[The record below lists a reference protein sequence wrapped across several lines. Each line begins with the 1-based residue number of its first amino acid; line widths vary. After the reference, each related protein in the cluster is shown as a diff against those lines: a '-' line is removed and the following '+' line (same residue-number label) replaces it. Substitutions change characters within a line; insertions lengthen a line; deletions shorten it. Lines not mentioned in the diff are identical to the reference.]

1 MFISEAYAPAQP
13 TAMAGTGAPS
23 WIMIIAMF
31 AILWLFIL
39 RPQAK
44 RHNEHQKLITG
55 LKKGDNVV
63 TDSGIYGVVT
73 KVIDESKI
81 EVEIAQ
87 GVRVELVRNAV
98 AAVTGS
104 SKVKAVPTEEKKKS
118 KKKAS

>member
-1 MFISEAYAPAQP
+1 MFISEAYAQAQP
-13 TAMAGTGAPS
+13 TAMAGSGASS

-55 LKKGDNVV
+55 LKKGDNIV

-73 KVIDESKI
+73 KVIDENKV

-104 SKVKAVPTEEKKKS
+104 SKVKATPTEEKKKS

>member
-1 MFISEAYAPAQP
+1 MFISEAYAQAQP
-13 TAMAGTGAPS
+13 TAMAGTGASS

-87 GVRVELVRNAV
+87 GVRVELVRTAV